1 MGELTYTNIRAEW
14 AEALQHIE
22 HTAFPTAD
30 TEDLYWADEL
40 RALALEF
47 PDGGVVVLDGDTPVA
62 MGLGIRIHFDFSHTQ
77 HSIRDLVGVDGGTGH
92 VPDGA
97 WYYGTSIAVLPDYRR
112 RGIGKRL
119 YDMRKQIC
127 RDLNL
132 AGIVAG
138 GVIPGYADHKDQM
151 SAADYVAKVS
161 AGELYDATLTMQIA
175 NGFEARG
182 VIADYIRDP
191 AVNSWAS
198 LIVWENPDYNP
209 TSDDPPRVVPSGT
222 ANGTTDQ
229 MY

>member
-14 AEALQHIE
+14 AKELQHIE
-22 HTAFPTAD
+22 HTSFPTAD
-30 TEDLYWADEL
+30 REDLYWADEL
-40 RALALEF
+40 EALALEF
-47 PDGGVVVLDGDTPVA
+47 PEGGVAVLDGNTPVA
-62 MGLGIRIHFDFSHTQ
+62 MGLGIRVNFDFSHTQ
-77 HSIRDLVGVDGGTGH
+77 HSIRDLVGVDGSTGH

-112 RGIGKRL
+112 RGIGRRL
-119 YDMRKQIC
+119 YDMRKQVC

-138 GVIPGYADHKDQM
+138 GVIPGYADHKDEM

-182 VIADYIRDP
+182 VIADYITDP
-191 AVNSWAS
+191 AVDSWAS

-209 TSDDPPRVVPSGT
+209 D
-222 ANGTTDQ
+222 A
-229 MY
+229 

>member
-1 MGELTYTNIRAEW
+1 MAELTYTKIRPEW
-14 AEALQHIE
+14 ADALQHIE

-30 TEDLYWADEL
+30 RDDLYWADEL
-40 RALALEF
+40 RALAREF
-47 PDGGVVVLDGDTPVA
+47 PEGGVVVLDGDTPVA

-92 VPDGA
+92 VPDGP

-112 RGIGKRL
+112 RGIGRRL

-138 GVIPGYADHKDQM
+138 GVIPGYADHKDEM

-161 AGELYDATLTMQIA
+161 SGELYDATLTMQIA

-182 VIADYIRDP
+182 VIADYITDP
-191 AVNSWAS
+191 AVDSWAS

-209 TSDDPPRVVPSGT
+209 EL
-222 ANGTTDQ
+222 
-229 MY
+229 

>member
-1 MGELTYTNIRAEW
+1 MTSMGELTYTSIRAEW

-40 RALALEF
+40 RALAEEF
-47 PDGGVVVLDGDTPVA
+47 PEGGVVVLDGDTPVA
-62 MGLGIRIHFDFSHTQ
+62 MGLGIRIDFDFSHTQ

-92 VPDGA
+92 VPDGG

-127 RDLNL
+127 RNLNL

-138 GVIPGYADHKDQM
+138 GVIPGYADHKDEM

-175 NGFEARG
+175 NGFDARG
-182 VIADYIRDP
+182 VIADYITDP
-191 AVNSWAS
+191 AVDNWAS
-198 LIVWENPDYNP
+198 LIVWDNPDY
-209 TSDDPPRVVPSGT
+209 DP
-222 ANGTTDQ
+222 DL
-229 MY
+229 

>member
-40 RALALEF
+40 RALADEF
-47 PDGGVVVLDGDTPVA
+47 PEGGVVVLDGDTPVA

-92 VPDGA
+92 VPDGP

-138 GVIPGYADHKDQM
+138 GVIPGYADHKDTM

-161 AGELYDATLTMQIA
+161 SGELYDATLTMQIA

-182 VIADYIRDP
+182 VIADYITDP
-191 AVNSWAS
+191 AVDSWAS
-198 LIVWENPDYNP
+198 LIVWENPDYYP
-209 TSDDPPRVVPSGT
+209 DH
-222 ANGTTDQ
+222 
-229 MY
+229 

>member
-1 MGELTYTNIRAEW
+1 MGELTYTSIRAEW
-14 AEALQHIE
+14 AEELQHIE
-22 HTAFPTAD
+22 HTSFPTAD
-30 TEDLYWADEL
+30 REDLYWADEL

-47 PDGGVVVLDGDTPVA
+47 GDGCVVVLDGDTPVA
-62 MGLGIRIHFDFSHTQ
+62 MGLGIRVHFDFSHTQ

-97 WYYGTSIAVLPDYRR
+97 WYYGTSIAVLPGYRR

-138 GVIPGYADHKDQM
+138 GVIPGYADHKDEM
-151 SAADYVAKVS
+151 PAADYVARVS

-182 VIADYIRDP
+182 VIADYITDP
-191 AVNSWAS
+191 AVDSWAS

-209 TSDDPPRVVPSGT
+209 D
-222 ANGTTDQ
+222 A
-229 MY
+229 

>member
-62 MGLGIRIHFDFSHTQ
+62 MGLGIRVHFDFSHTQ

-92 VPDGA
+92 VPDGP

-138 GVIPGYADHKDQM
+138 GVIPGYADHKDEM

-161 AGELYDATLTMQIA
+161 ASELYDATLTMQIA

-182 VIADYIRDP
+182 VIADYITDP
-191 AVNSWAS
+191 AVDSWAS

-209 TSDDPPRVVPSGT
+209 D
-222 ANGTTDQ
+222 A
-229 MY
+229 

>member
-22 HTAFPTAD
+22 HTAFSTAD

-47 PDGGVVVLDGDTPVA
+47 PEGGVVVLDGDTPVA
-62 MGLGIRIHFDFSHTQ
+62 MGLGIRVDFDFGHTQ

-127 RDLNL
+127 RDLSL

-138 GVIPGYADHKDQM
+138 GVIPGYAEHKDEM

-182 VIADYIRDP
+182 VIANYITDP
-191 AVNSWAS
+191 AVDSWAS
-198 LIVWENPDYNP
+198 LIVWNNPDYNP
-209 TSDDPPRVVPSGT
+209 D
-222 ANGTTDQ
+222 A
-229 MY
+229 

>member
-47 PDGGVVVLDGDTPVA
+47 PEGGVVVLDGDTPVA
-62 MGLGIRIHFDFSHTQ
+62 MGLGVRVHFDFSHTQ

-92 VPDGA
+92 ASDGP

-138 GVIPGYADHKDQM
+138 GVIPGYADHKDTM
-151 SAADYVAKVS
+151 SAADYVARVA
-161 AGELYDATLTMQIA
+161 AGEMYDATLTMQIA

-182 VIADYIRDP
+182 VIADYITDP
-191 AVNSWAS
+191 AVDSWAS

-209 TSDDPPRVVPSGT
+209 DR
-222 ANGTTDQ
+222 
-229 MY
+229 

>member
-1 MGELTYTNIRAEW
+1 MTSVGELTYTNIRAEW

-47 PDGGVVVLDGDTPVA
+47 PEGGVVVLDGDTPVA
-62 MGLGIRIHFDFSHTQ
+62 MGLGIRVHFDFSHTQ

-92 VPDGA
+92 VPDGP

-138 GVIPGYADHKDQM
+138 GVIPGYADHKDDM

-191 AVNSWAS
+191 AVDSWAS
-198 LIVWENPDYNP
+198 LIVWDNPDYNP
-209 TSDDPPRVVPSGT
+209 
-222 ANGTTDQ
+222 AA
-229 MY
+229 

>member
-47 PDGGVVVLDGDTPVA
+47 PQGGVVVLDGDTPVA
-62 MGLGIRIHFDFSHTQ
+62 MGLGIRIDFDFSHIQ

-92 VPDGA
+92 VPDGP
-97 WYYGTSIAVLPDYRR
+97 WYYGTSIAVLADYRR

-138 GVIPGYADHKDQM
+138 GVIPGYADHKDEM
-151 SAADYVAKVS
+151 SAADYVARVS

-182 VIADYIRDP
+182 VIADYITDP
-191 AVNSWAS
+191 AVDSWAS
-198 LIVWENPDYNP
+198 LIVWDNPDYNP
-209 TSDDPPRVVPSGT
+209 D
-222 ANGTTDQ
+222 A
-229 MY
+229 

>member
-1 MGELTYTNIRAEW
+1 MDELTYTGIRAEW

-30 TEDLYWADEL
+30 REDLYWANEL
-40 RALALEF
+40 RALAREF
-47 PDGGVVVLDGDTPVA
+47 PEGGVVVLDGDTPVA
-62 MGLGIRIHFDFSHTQ
+62 MGLGIRVDFDFSHTQ
-77 HSIRDLVGVDGGTGH
+77 HSIRDLVGADGGSGH
-92 VPDGA
+92 VADGA
-97 WYYGTSIAVLPDYRR
+97 WYYGTSIAVLPEYRR
-112 RGIGKRL
+112 RGIGRRL

-138 GVIPGYADHKDQM
+138 GVIPGYADHKHEM
-151 SAADYVAKVS
+151 SAADYVAKVA

-191 AVNSWAS
+191 AVDSWAS
-198 LIVWENPDYNP
+198 LIVWNNPDY
-209 TSDDPPRVVPSGT
+209 DPD
-222 ANGTTDQ
+222 A
-229 MY
+229 

>member
-1 MGELTYTNIRAEW
+1 MGELTYTNIRPEW

-47 PDGGVVVLDGDTPVA
+47 PEGGVVVLDGDTPVA

-92 VPDGA
+92 VADGG

-138 GVIPGYADHKDQM
+138 GVIPGYADHKHEM
-151 SAADYVAKVS
+151 SAADYIAKVS

-182 VIADYIRDP
+182 VIADYITDP
-191 AVNSWAS
+191 AVDSWAS
-198 LIVWENPDYNP
+198 LIVWDNPDYNL
-209 TSDDPPRVVPSGT
+209 
-222 ANGTTDQ
+222 AA
-229 MY
+229 

>member
-14 AEALQHIE
+14 AEALQYIE

-47 PDGGVVVLDGDTPVA
+47 PDGGVVVLDGETPVA

-92 VPDGA
+92 VPDGP

-138 GVIPGYADHKDQM
+138 GVIPGYADHKDEM

-182 VIADYIRDP
+182 VIANYITDP
-191 AVNSWAS
+191 AVDSWAS
-198 LIVWENPDYNP
+198 LIIWENPDYNP
-209 TSDDPPRVVPSGT
+209 DG
-222 ANGTTDQ
+222 
-229 MY
+229 

>member
-198 LIVWENPDYNP
+198 LIVWENPDY
-209 TSDDPPRVVPSGT
+209 DADL
-222 ANGTTDQ
+222 
-229 MY
+229 